1 MSKLYEA
8 LLQAEKK
15 LSKSGEGIG
24 INNSD
29 SEASVSSGI
38 ETVPTAST
46 KVSNAN
52 GQEQSSLLPL
62 SVEETVSGI
71 EPRSQVPAY
80 NVAKPPAD
88 FARNGFRQL
97 RVPFR
102 EDSRLVFHTDPHGL
116 AAEQFRVLRRTLSQT
131 FGTTAVLMITSPGMG
146 DGKTFTCV
154 NLCACLADS
163 GDRTLLVETDIR
175 RPTVQKILGCQVES
189 PGIEDVLAGKADP
202 EQAIHFIQE
211 LSLHVAIVAKQ
222 PNDPSR
228 LLNGTGLKQFLA
240 WARGHFRWVV
250 LDSAPIVPVADVA
263 ELLPC
268 ADAALLVIRAQSTP
282 RELLKQ
288 AIGMLGNHPYGVIF
302 NDATIDSNPYYQYLN
317 NYHQRSNTRSSGLFA
332 FLRRAP

>member
-1 MSKLYEA
+1 MSRLYEA
-8 LLQAEKK
+8 LLQAEEK
-15 LSKSGEGIG
+15 LSKSGKGTG
-24 INNSD
+24 INNSGT
-29 SEASVSSGI
+29 EASVSPGI
-38 ETVPTAST
+38 EAVPTVST

-52 GQEQSSLLPL
+52 GQGQSSLTP
-62 SVEETVSGI
+62 STVEETAITV
-71 EPRSQVPAY
+71 EPRSQVPTY
-80 NVAKPPAD
+80 NVAKPSAGS
-88 FARNGFRQL
+88 ARNGFRQL
-97 RVPFR
+97 KVPFR

-116 AAEQFRVLRRTLSQT
+116 AAEQFRVLRRTLNQT
-131 FGTTAVLMITSPGMG
+131 FGTTAVVMITSPGMG
-146 DGKTFTCV
+146 DGKTFTCI

-175 RPTVQKILGCQVES
+175 RPTVQKILGCQVEP
-189 PGIEDVLAGKADP
+189 PGIEDALAGKVDP
-202 EQAIHFIQE
+202 DQAIHFIQE

-263 ELLPC
+263 ELLPF

-302 NDATIDSNPYYQYLN
+302 NDATIDSNSYYQYLN
-317 NYHQRSNTRSSGLFA
+317 NYHQRSNTRSGGLFA
-332 FLRRAP
+332 FLRRVP

>member
-15 LSKSGEGIG
+15 QSKSDEGTG
-24 INNSD
+24 INNSAT
-29 SEASVSSGI
+29 EASVSSGI
-38 ETVPTAST
+38 EAVPTAST
-46 KVSNAN
+46 KVSNTN
-52 GQEQSSLLPL
+52 GQNRSSFTRLT
-62 SVEETVSGI
+62 VEETAIKG
-71 EPRSQVPAY
+71 EPRSQVSAY
-80 NVAKPPAD
+80 NVARPSALS
-88 FARNGFRQL
+88 AGNGFRQL
-97 RVPFR
+97 KVPFR

-116 AAEQFRVLRRTLSQT
+116 AAEQFRVLRRTLNQT
-131 FGTTAVLMITSPGMG
+131 FGTTAVVMITSPGMG

-154 NLCACLADS
+154 NLCACLADA

-175 RPTVQKILGCQVES
+175 RPTVQKILGCQVEP
-189 PGIEDVLAGKADP
+189 PGIEDVLAGKMDP
-202 EQAIHFIQE
+202 GRAIHFIQE

-263 ELLPC
+263 ELLPSV
-268 ADAALLVIRAQSTP
+268 DAALLVIRAQNTP

-317 NYHQRSNTRSSGLFA
+317 NYHQRSNTRSGGLFA
-332 FLRRAP
+332 FLRKVP